1 MSAISIQ
8 GIRKDFKGQQA
19 LKSIDLEVK
28 DQEFCVLLGPSG
40 CGKTTLM
47 RIIAGLETETSGEVL
62 IGGKRM
68 NGLPPRARNIA
79 MVFQNYAVFP
89 HMTIEQNIGFGLRM
103 KKVAEDKVRQ
113 QVQQAAEMMH
123 IEHLLQRYAGQLSGG
138 QRQRVAVARALAVQP
153 DVLLMDE
160 PLSNLDAL
168 LRLEMR
174 SELKGLLR
182 GIKTTTIY
190 VTHDQTEAMS
200 LADRIAVMHGGEIVQ
215 YAQPAEVYDQPANQ
229 FVGGFIGNPPMN
241 FVTDVQVQSALGCVP
256 PAPGLTLGIRP
267 RSTGVGAVWR
277 TGARCPRG
285 RNAGCLAAD
294 QYLGGRIA
302 AARQHGGAPHG
313 ACGSSR
319 ARGCQ
324 TRISALVR
332 CPKPPGRLNH
342 APQQGRFLPSFF
354 NSKPRNDSCIHASN
368 WLTSPARPCKTTT
381 VVATPCQPPGCTRF
395 NGTGTPASPLWAG

>member
-1 MSAISIQ
+1 MSAISIK

-47 RIIAGLETETSGEVL
+47 RIIAGLETETSGQVL
-62 IGGKRM
+62 IGGKPM
-68 NGLPPRARNIA
+68 TGLPPRARNIA

-89 HMTIEQNIGFGLRM
+89 HMTIAQNIGFGLRM
-103 KKVAEDKVRQ
+103 KKAPEDKVRQ

-215 YAQPAEVYDQPANQ
+215 YAAPAEVYDQPASL

-241 FVTDVQVQSALGCVP
+241 FVTDAQVQSALGCVP

-267 RSTGVGAVWR
+267 EALELVPFGGLVLDARVVEMLGASQQI
-277 TGARCPRG
+277 
-285 RNAGCLAAD
+285 N
-294 QYLGGRIA
+294 
-302 AARQHGGAPHG
+302 
-313 ACGSSR
+313 
-319 ARGCQ
+319 
-324 TRISALVR
+324 ALVAGSLLR
-332 CPKPPGRLNH
+332 VSTAAHPTVH
-342 APQQGRFLPSFF
+342 AGQSVRV
-354 NSKPRNDSCIHASN
+354 
-368 WLTSPARPCKTTT
+368 TARPGSARWYDTQRRL
-381 VVATPCQPPGCTRF
+381 VA
-395 NGTGTPASPLWAG
+395 

>member
-1 MSAISIQ
+1 MSEIKITAV
-8 GIRKDFKGQQA
+8 RKDFKGHQA
-19 LKSIDLEVK
+19 LKSINLDVK

-47 RIIAGLETETSGEVL
+47 RIVAGLETETSGEIF

-68 NGLPPRARNIA
+68 NGLAPRERNIA

-89 HMTIEQNIGFGLRM
+89 HMTIAQNIGFGLKMKQVQEAQM
-103 KKVAEDKVRQ
+103 KK
-113 QVQQAAEMMH
+113 QVSQAAELMH
-123 IEHLLQRYAGQLSGG
+123 IEHLLERYAGQLSGG

-182 GIKTTTIY
+182 DLKTTTIY

-215 YAQPAEVYDQPANQ
+215 YDTPPKVYTDPASS

-241 FVTDVQVQSALGCVP
+241 FISNTDVQRALGVS
-256 PAPGLTLGIRP
+256 APNPQAKTLGIRP
-267 RSTGVGAVWR
+267 EDLELRSNAQDGLEIDAKVVEMLGASQQVNSKIGQELIR
-277 TGARCPRG
+277 VSC
-285 RNAGCLAAD
+285 AANPIIAP
-294 QYLGGRIA
+294 GSRI
-302 AARQHGGAPHG
+302 RV
-313 ACGSSR
+313 R
-319 ARGCQ
+319 ARVAQARWYDEQGKLV
-324 TRISALVR
+324 AL
-332 CPKPPGRLNH
+332 
-342 APQQGRFLPSFF
+342 
-354 NSKPRNDSCIHASN
+354 
-368 WLTSPARPCKTTT
+368 
-381 VVATPCQPPGCTRF
+381 
-395 NGTGTPASPLWAG
+395 

>member
-1 MSAISIQ
+1 MSAISIK

-47 RIIAGLETETSGEVL
+47 RIIAGLELETSGDVL

-215 YAQPAEVYDQPANQ
+215 YAQPAEVYDQPASQ

-267 RSTGVGAVWR
+267 EALELVPFGGLVLDARVVEMLGASQQINASVAGSLLRVSTAAHPTVH
-277 TGARCPRG
+277 
-285 RNAGCLAAD
+285 AG
-294 QYLGGRIA
+294 Q
-302 AARQHGGAPHG
+302 
-313 ACGSSR
+313 S
-319 ARGCQ
+319 
-324 TRISALVR
+324 VR
-332 CPKPPGRLNH
+332 V
-342 APQQGRFLPSFF
+342 S
-354 NSKPRNDSCIHASN
+354 
-368 WLTSPARPCKTTT
+368 ARPGTARWYDTRNRL
-381 VVATPCQPPGCTRF
+381 VA
-395 NGTGTPASPLWAG
+395 